1 MKNIYVGNISYQMT
15 EEQLTELFGN
25 YGAVSS
31 ARVVKDNR
39 SGRSK
44 GFAFVEMEEGAEAAI
59 EAINGT
65 EVEGRTL
72 RVAEAHAPEERE
84 RRDDGDGNRRRF
96 NGPRGG
102 GRGGYGNR
110 GGGGGGR
117 GGRDGNRDG
126 NRGGGNYGNRGRE
139 RNYE

>member
-25 YGAVSS
+25 YGAVTN
-31 ARVVKDNR
+31 ARVVRDNR

-44 GFAFVEMEEGAEAAI
+44 GFAFVEMDEGADAAI

-84 RRDDGDGNRRRF
+84 RHDDGNRRRF

-102 GRGGYGNR
+102 GRGGR
-110 GGGGGGR
+110 GGGR
-117 GGRDGNRDG
+117 GGRDGG
-126 NRGGGNYGNRGRE
+126 HGGGNFGNRGRGDRSFE
-139 RNYE
+139 

>member
-1 MKNIYVGNISYQMT
+1 MT

-25 YGAVSS
+25 YGAVTS
-31 ARVVKDNR
+31 ARVVRDNR

-44 GFAFVEMEEGAEAAI
+44 GFAFVEMEEGADAAI

-84 RRDDGDGNRRRF
+84 KHEGGERRRF

-102 GRGGYGNR
+102 GRGGR
-110 GGGGGGR
+110 G
-117 GGRDGNRDG
+117 G
-126 NRGGGNYGNRGRE
+126 NRGGGNYGNRGHGDRSFE
-139 RNYE
+139 